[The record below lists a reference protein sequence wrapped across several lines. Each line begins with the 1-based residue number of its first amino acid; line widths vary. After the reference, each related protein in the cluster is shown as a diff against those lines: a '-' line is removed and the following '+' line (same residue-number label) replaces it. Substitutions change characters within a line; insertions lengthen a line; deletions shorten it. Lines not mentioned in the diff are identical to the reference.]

1 MEVEGGRIAT
11 ITVEDTGIGI
21 RTEDADAVLRRFY
34 RAEKSR
40 HAPGNGLGLS
50 LVSAIARL
58 HGMRLEIT
66 TADIGTRVRL
76 AI

>member
-21 RTEDADAVLRRFY
+21 RTEDAEAVLRRFY

-40 HAPGNGLGLS
+40 HAPGNGLGLR
-50 LVSAIARL
+50 AIARL
-58 HGMRLEIT
+58 HGMRLE